1 MQLIKP
7 RSEELRKAKH
17 RQLPHSVKGSYFRG
31 VTECDS
37 ISPQMM
43 SGAELS
49 RGDHIFPPGR
59 TYSAYLAIIGEIDE
73 VFMYNS
79 N

>member
-1 MQLIKP
+1 MQLIKSG
-7 RSEELRKAKH
+7 SEELRKAKH
-17 RQLPHSVKGSYFRG
+17 GQLPHSVKGSYFRG

-49 RGDHIFPPGR
+49 RGDHIFPLGGLTQLR
-59 TYSAYLAIIGEIDE
+59 SLLSLLSDNRGNT
-73 VFMYNS
+73 
-79 N
+79 